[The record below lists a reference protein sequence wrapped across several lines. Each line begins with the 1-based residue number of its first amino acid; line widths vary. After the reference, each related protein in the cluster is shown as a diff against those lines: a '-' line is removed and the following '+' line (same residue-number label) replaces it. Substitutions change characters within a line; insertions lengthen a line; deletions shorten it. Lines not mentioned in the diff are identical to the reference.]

1 MAEKSPASK
10 LLLKSGQRAAILN
23 APEGYPAALGALP
36 DGVDL
41 HAALDGTFDNLLLF
55 VRDKAQLHREFGSA
69 IAATAPGGLLWI
81 IYAKQ
86 TSKVKSDINRDIIWS
101 ETQETGWRPVT
112 QVALDD
118 TWSALRFRPT
128 ADVKSRQG

>member
-1 MAEKSPASK
+1 MPEKSPAEK
-10 LLLKSGQRAAILN
+10 LLIKPGHRATLLN

-36 DGVDL
+36 AGVEISD
-41 HAALDGTFDNLLLF
+41 APNGTFDAVLF
-55 VRDKAQLHREFGSA
+55 FVGDKAQLHREIAAA

-81 IYAKQ
+81 VYAKQ

-118 TWSALRFRPT
+118 TWSALRFRPN
-128 ADVKSRQG
+128 ADVKPRQA

>member
-1 MAEKSPASK
+1 MPDKNRPPASCCSSPASAPR
-10 LLLKSGQRAAILN
+10 SSTRPTATPPRSTCPRASISA
-23 APEGYPAALGALP
+23 
-36 DGVDL
+36 
-41 HAALDGTFDNLLLF
+41 HALDGAFDNIVLF
-55 VRDKAQLHREFGSA
+55 VRDKAQLLREIGPA

-81 IYAKQ
+81 VYAKQ
-86 TSKVKSDINRDIIWS
+86 TSNVKSDLNRDIIWH

-128 ADVKSRQG
+128 ADVKPRHA